1 MAARTPMIVTT
12 TMSSINVN
20 PWLAHASLRAGKVAG
35 RRGVDG

>member
-20 PWLAHASLRAGKVAG
+20 PWLPHALSGTGEVAG
-35 RRGVDG
+35 RRGLHG